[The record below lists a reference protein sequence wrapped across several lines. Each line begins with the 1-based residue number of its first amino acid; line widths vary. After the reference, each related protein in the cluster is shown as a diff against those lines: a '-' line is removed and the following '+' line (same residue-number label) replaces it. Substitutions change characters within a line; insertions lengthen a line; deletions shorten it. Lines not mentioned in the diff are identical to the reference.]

1 MCGALIDETNRHC
14 TASSNITSM
23 MQTLSDPD
31 VIDRLAVIYID
42 NKLSKSM
49 VDLQGAGATV
59 VRLLNQYVLDRGFAG
74 QVEPNQIRQL
84 PPGIGAT

>member
-1 MCGALIDETNRHC
+1 
-14 TASSNITSM
+14 M